1 MYQTN
6 KVMTRG
12 IQTSNS
18 AQPTKSCYHKTMKLP
33 WKNKEEPAKP
43 RPMTDA
49 EYLKLGKA
57 VEQVYVSGYAS
68 KKQLFKM
75 SLYKGIGYGL
85 GIFIGGTIIV
95 ALLAYT
101 ISQFETVPFLKDVL
115 EPFQQTI
122 QQVNGGP
129 IAPQ

>member
-6 KVMTRG
+6 KVMTLS
-12 IQTSNS
+12 IHTSHS
-18 AQPTKSCYHKTMKLP
+18 AQPTKSCYHKTMKFP
-33 WKNKEEPAKP
+33 WKNKEEPPKP

-75 SLYKGIGYGL
+75 SLYKGIGYG
-85 GIFIGGTIIV
+85 FR
-95 ALLAYT
+95 
-101 ISQFETVPFLKDVL
+101 
-115 EPFQQTI
+115 
-122 QQVNGGP
+122 P
-129 IAPQ
+129 IARTSANTSLITSSLVRS